1 MRLLAEGRT
10 IDEIAQLRGRQRSTV
25 VSLVSDL
32 VERGEVEFQTGW
44 VSQEKEDQ
52 IQKVCEQFGTEKL
65 APLKESALPSGIH
78 VRRNPARRCAPAPQ
92 SR

>member
-25 VSLVSDL
+25 VSLVSAL

-52 IQKVCEQFGTEKL
+52 IQKVCE
-65 APLKESALPSGIH
+65 
-78 VRRNPARRCAPAPQ
+78 
-92 SR
+92 